1 MAPSLLSFTVAPSTT
16 AWVVSS
22 TRFRERLPAPA
33 RLKEGAVSDL
43 VGTAVWVPPWLL
55 PPVFTQVMASFTL
68 FETVPTASVTVPTG
82 FVTLPNRL
90 PTVLMPPFS
99 VLPFSGSVPLEVTP
113 PATLTAFIRPV
124 VSAFT
129 LRAAASIW
137 PLSSSSSLVVRFSTA
152 ARLVTSMLFTAAAIP
167 AAAAPLPADR
177 DRMALFT
184 LVLLYPV
191 MAMLPL

>member
-1 MAPSLLSFTVAPSTT
+1 MAPSTT

-43 VGTAVWVPPWLL
+43 VGTGVLVPPWLL

-68 FETVPTASVTVPTG
+68 LETVPTAEVTVPTG

-90 PTVLMPPFS
+90 PTVLM
-99 VLPFSGSVPLEVTP
+99 LPFSGSVPLEVTP

-129 LRAAASIW
+129 WRAAASIW

-152 ARLVTSMLFTAAAIP
+152 ARLVTAMLFTAAAIP

-191 MAMLPL
+191 MAMPPL